1 MRIEDLMTRN
11 VMTVNLNDRVSTAG
25 RLMWEC
31 DCGALPVVDD
41 SGRTIGMITD
51 RDICMSAVLQD
62 RSPSTI
68 PVSEAMSRELH
79 ACMAR
84 DDLASAEDLMRRHQ
98 IRRIPVLDVD
108 GHPVGILSLADVVR
122 AAGDGTSR
130 RSSRVS
136 HDVTTTLANICE
148 PRASM

>member
-11 VMTVNLNDRVSTAG
+11 VMTVNLNDRASTAG
-25 RLMWEC
+25 RLMWEG
-31 DCGALPVVDD
+31 DCGVVPVVDD
-41 SGRTIGMITD
+41 SGRAVGMITD

-62 RSPSTI
+62 RSPSAI

-84 DDLASAEDLMRRHQ
+84 DEVASAEDLMRRHQ
-98 IRRIPVLDVD
+98 VRRLPVLDVD

-122 AAGDGTSR
+122 AAEEGTPRRSR
-130 RSSRVS
+130 RVP

>member
-11 VMTVNLNDRVSTAG
+11 VMTVNLNDRASTAG

-31 DCGALPVVDD
+31 DCGAIPVVDD
-41 SGRTIGMITD
+41 SGRAIGMITD
-51 RDICMSAVLQD
+51 RDICISAVLQD

-68 PVSEAMSRELH
+68 PVSDAMSRELH
-79 ACMAR
+79 ACMAE
-84 DDLASAEDLMRRHQ
+84 DEVASAEDLMRRHQ
-98 IRRIPVLDVD
+98 VRRLPVLDVD

-122 AAGDGTSR
+122 AAGDGSPR

-136 HDVTTTLANICE
+136 HDVTITLANICE
-148 PRASM
+148 PRAPM